1 MSNVADRD
9 PQIADVIRKEE
20 ERQRHKLVLIASEN
34 YASRAVMEVQGS
46 VLTNKYAEGYPGR
59 RYYGSCEWV
68 DEAER
73 IAIDRVK
80 RLFGAQYAN
89 VQPHSGS
96 QANAAV
102 YLALLKPGDTVLA
115 MSLAHG
121 GHLTHGSPASFSGKL
136 YNFVHYGVNKETEL
150 LDYEEL
156 ERLAREHQPKLIVAG
171 ASSYPRSMDF
181 ERIRRVAD
189 EVGAKVMVDIAH
201 PAGLIA
207 VGIHPSPVPWA
218 HVVTATTQKTLRGPR
233 GGFILASQELAKSLD
248 SAVFPGTQG
257 GPLMHV
263 IAAKAVCFHEALQPD
278 FVLYQKNLAENA
290 RVLSAELA
298 RLGLR
303 IVTGGTDNHLLLV
316 DLRTAG
322 ITGKVAEEAL
332 DAIGISANRNA
343 IPFDPLPPR
352 QASGLRLGTA
362 AATTRGL
369 GRPEMKQ
376 IAQIIHRTLTS
387 LGDDARSG
395 AVKRRLAEE
404 VRDICDRFPVPLG

>member
-1 MSNVADRD
+1 MSELAKRD
-9 PQIADVIRKEE
+9 PEIAAVVRKEE
-20 ERQRHKLVLIASEN
+20 ERQRRKLVLIASEN
-34 YASRAVMEVQGS
+34 YASRAVLEAQGS

-73 IAIDRVK
+73 TAIARVK
-80 RLFGAQYAN
+80 QLFQAEYAN

-96 QANAAV
+96 QANAAA

-136 YNFVHYGVNKETEL
+136 YKFVHYGVNRETEL

-156 ERLAREHQPKLIVAG
+156 ERLAREHRPKLIVAG
-171 ASSYPRSMDF
+171 ASSYPRSIDF

-189 EVGAKVMVDIAH
+189 ETGAKLMVDIAH

-207 VGIHPSPVPWA
+207 VGIHPTPVPWA
-218 HVVTATTQKTLRGPR
+218 QVVTATTQKTLRGPR
-233 GGFILASQELAKSLD
+233 GGFILANQELAKSLD

-257 GPLMHV
+257 GPLMHI

-278 FVLYQKNLAENA
+278 FAVYQKNLAENA
-290 RVLSAELA
+290 RVMAAELA
-298 RLGLR
+298 GLGFR

-316 DLRTAG
+316 DLRPVG

-332 DAIGISANRNA
+332 DSIGVSANRNA
-343 IPFDPLPPR
+343 IPFDPLPPN

-362 AATTRGL
+362 ATTTRGL
-369 GRPEMKQ
+369 GTQEMKQ
-376 IAQIIHRTLTS
+376 IAAIIHRLLTS
-387 LGDDARSG
+387 LGDEKLKG
-395 AVKRRLAEE
+395 RLAEE
-404 VRDICDRFPVPLG
+404 VRDICDRFPIP

>member
-1 MSNVADRD
+1 MSELAKRD
-9 PQIADVIRKEE
+9 PEIAAVVRKEE
-20 ERQRHKLVLIASEN
+20 ERQRRKLVLIASEN
-34 YASRAVMEVQGS
+34 YASRAVLEAQGS

-68 DEAER
+68 DEAEQL
-73 IAIDRVK
+73 ASGRVK
-80 RLFGAQYAN
+80 QLFKAEYAN

-136 YNFVHYGVNKETEL
+136 YKFVHYGVNRETEL
-150 LDYEEL
+150 LDYEEM
-156 ERLAREHQPKLIVAG
+156 ERLAKEHQPKLIVAG

-189 EVGAKVMVDIAH
+189 DIGAKVMVDIAH

-207 VGIHPSPVPWA
+207 VGIHPTPVPWA

-233 GGFILASQELAKSLD
+233 GGFILAKQELAKGLD

-257 GPLMHV
+257 GPLMHI

-278 FVLYQKNLAENA
+278 FAVYQKNLADNA
-290 RVLSAELA
+290 KVLAAELA
-298 RLGLR
+298 KLGFR

-316 DLRTAG
+316 DLRPVG
-322 ITGKVAEEAL
+322 ITGREAEEAL
-332 DAIGISANRNA
+332 DGIGISANRNA

-362 AATTRGL
+362 ATTTRGL
-369 GRPEMKQ
+369 GTQEMRQ
-376 IAQIIHRTLTS
+376 IAVIIHKLLTNP
-387 LGDDARSG
+387 GDERLKG
-395 AVKRRLAEE
+395 CLAEE
-404 VRDICDRFPVPLG
+404 VQDICDRFPIPQG

>member
-1 MSNVADRD
+1 MSYLAGRD
-9 PQIADVIRKEE
+9 PQIAEVIRQEE
-20 ERQRHKLVLIASEN
+20 ERQRRKLVLIASEN
-34 YASRAVMEVQGS
+34 YASRAVMEAQGS

-73 IAIDRVK
+73 IAIERLR
-80 RLFGAQYAN
+80 RLFGAEYAN

-136 YNFVHYGVNKETEL
+136 YNFVHYGVNRETEL

-156 ERLAREHQPKLIVAG
+156 EHLAREHRPRLIVAG
-171 ASSYPRSMDF
+171 ASSYPRSIDF

-189 EVGAKVMVDIAH
+189 EVGAKMMVDIAH

-207 VGIHPSPVPWA
+207 VGLHPSPLPWA

-233 GGFILASQELAKSLD
+233 GGFILAIPELAKGLD
-248 SAVFPGTQG
+248 SAVFPGIQG

-278 FVLYQKNLAENA
+278 FATYQKNVAENA
-290 RVLSAELA
+290 KTLCAELA
-298 RLGLR
+298 RLGWR
-303 IVTGGTDNHLLLV
+303 IVAGGTDSHLLLV
-316 DLRTAG
+316 DLRAAG
-322 ITGKVAEEAL
+322 ITGRAAEEAL

-362 AATTRGL
+362 AVTTRGL
-369 GRPEMKQ
+369 GRPQMQ
-376 IAQIIHRTLTS
+376 QVARIIGQALTNLGDAQIKERLT
-387 LGDDARSG
+387 
-395 AVKRRLAEE
+395 EE
-404 VRDICDRFPVPLG
+404 VRDICDRFPIPQG

>member
-1 MSNVADRD
+1 MSYVQDRD

-20 ERQRHKLVLIASEN
+20 ERQRHKLVFIASEN
-34 YASRAVMEVQGS
+34 YASRAVMEAQGS

-102 YLALLKPGDTVLA
+102 YLALLSPGDTVLA

-136 YNFVHYGVNKETEL
+136 YNFVHYGVNRETEL
-150 LDYEEL
+150 LDYDEL
-156 ERLAREHQPKLIVAG
+156 EHLAREHRPKLIVAG

-189 EVGAKVMVDIAH
+189 EVGARVMVDIAH

-218 HVVTATTQKTLRGPR
+218 QVVTATTQKTLRGPR
-233 GGFILASQELAKSLD
+233 GGFILASPELAKSLD

-278 FVLYQKNLAENA
+278 FVTYQKNLAENA
-290 RVLSAELA
+290 RVMCGELA

-316 DLRTAG
+316 DLRTIG
-322 ITGKVAEEAL
+322 ITGRAAEEAL

-376 IAQIIHRTLTS
+376 IARIIHETLTN
-387 LGDDARSG
+387 LADEAL
-395 AVKRRLAEE
+395 KRRLGEE
-404 VRDICDRFPVPLG
+404 VRDICGRFPIPQG

>member
-156 ERLAREHQPKLIVAG
+156 EQLAREHRPKLIVAG

-189 EVGAKVMVDIAH
+189 EVEAKVMVDIAH

-387 LGDDARSG
+387 LGDDRM
-395 AVKRRLAEE
+395 KRRLAEE
-404 VRDICDRFPVPLG
+404 VQDICDRFPVPQG

>member
-1 MSNVADRD
+1 MSELSKRD
-9 PQIADVIRKEE
+9 PEIAAIVRKEE

-34 YASRAVMEVQGS
+34 YASRAVLEAQAS

-59 RYYGSCEWV
+59 RYYSSCEWV

-73 IAIDRVK
+73 LAIARVK
-80 RLFGAQYAN
+80 QLFQAEYAN

-102 YLALLKPGDTVLA
+102 YLALLKPSDTVLA

-136 YNFVHYGVNKETEL
+136 YKFVHYGVNRETEL
-150 LDYEEL
+150 LDYDEL
-156 ERLAREHQPKLIVAG
+156 ERLAREHRPRLIVAG
-171 ASSYPRSMDF
+171 ASSYPRSIDF

-189 EVGAKVMVDIAH
+189 EVEAKVMVDIAH

-218 HVVTATTQKTLRGPR
+218 QVVTATTQKTLRGPR
-233 GGFILASQELAKSLD
+233 GGFVLAKQELAKGLD

-257 GPLMHV
+257 GPLMHI

-278 FVLYQKNLAENA
+278 FAVYQKNLADNA
-290 RVLSAELA
+290 KILAAELA
-298 RLGLR
+298 RLGFR

-316 DLRTAG
+316 DLRPVG

-332 DAIGISANRNA
+332 DGIGVSANRNA
-343 IPFDPLPPR
+343 IPFDPLPPN
-352 QASGLRLGTA
+352 QASGLRLGTPA
-362 AATTRGL
+362 TTTRGL
-369 GRPEMKQ
+369 GKQEMKQ
-376 IAQIIHRTLTS
+376 IAEIIHRLLTN
-387 LGDDARSG
+387 LGDERLKG
-395 AVKRRLAEE
+395 RLAEE
-404 VRDICDRFPVPLG
+404 VRDICDRFPIP

>member
-1 MSNVADRD
+1 MSELAKTD
-9 PQIADVIRKEE
+9 PEIAAVVRKEE

-34 YASRAVMEVQGS
+34 YASRAVMEAQGS

-73 IAIDRVK
+73 AAVARAK
-80 RLFGAQYAN
+80 QLFQAEYAN

-96 QANAAV
+96 QANAAA

-136 YNFVHYGVNKETEL
+136 YKFVHYGVNRETEL
-150 LDYEEL
+150 LDYDEM
-156 ERLAREHQPKLIVAG
+156 ERLAKEHRPKLIVAG

-189 EVGAKVMVDIAH
+189 EVGAKMMVDIAH

-207 VGIHPSPVPWA
+207 VGIHPTPVPWA
-218 HVVTATTQKTLRGPR
+218 QVVTATTQKTLRGPR
-233 GGFILASQELAKSLD
+233 GGFILAKQELAKGLD

-257 GPLMHV
+257 GPLMHI
-263 IAAKAVCFHEALQPD
+263 IAAKAVCFHEALQPS
-278 FVLYQKNLAENA
+278 FAVYQKSLAENA
-290 RVLSAELA
+290 KVLAAELA
-298 RLGLR
+298 RLGFR

-316 DLRTAG
+316 DLRPIG
-322 ITGKVAEEAL
+322 IVGKVAEDAL
-332 DAIGISANRNA
+332 DGIGISANRNA
-343 IPFDPLPPR
+343 IPFDPLPPQ

-362 AATTRGL
+362 ATTTRGL
-369 GRPEMKQ
+369 GTPDMKQ
-376 IAQIIHRTLTS
+376 IAAIIHRLLTS
-387 LGDDARSG
+387 LGDEKLKG
-395 AVKRRLAEE
+395 RLAEE
-404 VRDICDRFPVPLG
+404 VQGICDRFPIP

>member
-1 MSNVADRD
+1 MSILKKVDPEVAEAIL
-9 PQIADVIRKEE
+9 QETK
-20 ERQRHKLVLIASEN
+20 RQSSKLELIPSEN
-34 YASRAVMEVQGS
+34 FVDEAVLEAQGS
-46 VLTNKYAEGYPGR
+46 IMTNKYAEGYPGR

-156 ERLAREHQPKLIVAG
+156 EQLAREHRPKLIVAG

-189 EVGAKVMVDIAH
+189 EVGARVMVDIAH

-278 FVLYQKNLAENA
+278 FVLYQRNLAENA

-387 LGDDARSG
+387 LGDDQI
-395 AVKRRLAEE
+395 KRRLAEE
-404 VRDICDRFPVPLG
+404 VQDIGDRFPVPQG

>member
-1 MSNVADRD
+1 MSDLAKRD
-9 PQIADVIRKEE
+9 PEIAAVVRKEE
-20 ERQRHKLVLIASEN
+20 ERQRRKLVLIASEN
-34 YASRAVMEVQGS
+34 YASRAVLEAQGS

-73 IAIDRVK
+73 TAIARVK
-80 RLFGAQYAN
+80 QLFQAEYAN

-96 QANAAV
+96 QANAAA

-136 YNFVHYGVNKETEL
+136 YKFVHYGVNRETEL

-156 ERLAREHQPKLIVAG
+156 ERLAREHRPKLIVAG

-189 EVGAKVMVDIAH
+189 ETGAKLMVDIAH

-207 VGIHPSPVPWA
+207 VGIHPTPVPWA
-218 HVVTATTQKTLRGPR
+218 QVVTATTQKTLRGPR
-233 GGFILASQELAKSLD
+233 GGFILANQELAKSLD

-257 GPLMHV
+257 GPLMHI

-278 FVLYQKNLAENA
+278 FAIYQKSLAENA
-290 RVLSAELA
+290 RVMAAELA
-298 RLGLR
+298 GLGFR

-316 DLRTAG
+316 DLRPVG
-322 ITGKVAEEAL
+322 ITGRVAEEAL
-332 DAIGISANRNA
+332 DSIGVSANRNA
-343 IPFDPLPPR
+343 IPFDPLPPN

-362 AATTRGL
+362 ATTTRGL
-369 GRPEMKQ
+369 GTKEMKQ
-376 IAQIIHRTLTS
+376 IAAIIHGLLTN
-387 LGDDARSG
+387 LGDEKLKG
-395 AVKRRLAEE
+395 HLAEE
-404 VRDICDRFPVPLG
+404 VQDICDRFPIP

>member
-1 MSNVADRD
+1 MSELAKRD
-9 PQIADVIRKEE
+9 PEIAAVVQKEE
-20 ERQRHKLVLIASEN
+20 ERQRRKLVLIASEN
-34 YASRAVMEVQGS
+34 YASRAVLEAQGS

-73 IAIDRVK
+73 IAIARAK
-80 RLFGAQYAN
+80 ELFRAEYAN

-102 YLALLKPGDTVLA
+102 YLALLKHGDTVLA

-136 YNFVHYGVNKETEL
+136 YKFVHYGVNRETEL
-150 LDYEEL
+150 LDYDEM
-156 ERLAREHQPKLIVAG
+156 ERLAKEHRPKLIVAG
-171 ASSYPRSMDF
+171 ASSYPRSIDF

-218 HVVTATTQKTLRGPR
+218 QVVTATTQKTLRGPR
-233 GGFILASQELAKSLD
+233 GGFILAKQELTKGLD

-257 GPLMHV
+257 GPLMHI

-278 FVLYQKNLAENA
+278 FAVYQKRLADNA
-290 RVLSAELA
+290 KVLAAELA
-298 RLGLR
+298 RLGFR
-303 IVTGGTDNHLLLV
+303 IVTGGTDNHMLLV
-316 DLRTAG
+316 DLRPIG

-332 DAIGISANRNA
+332 DGIGISANRNA
-343 IPFDPLPPR
+343 IPFDPLPPQ

-362 AATTRGL
+362 ATTTRGL
-369 GRPEMKQ
+369 GTQEMKQ
-376 IAQIIHRTLTS
+376 IAVIIHRLLTN
-387 LGDDARSG
+387 LGDEKLKG
-395 AVKRRLAEE
+395 RLAEE
-404 VRDICDRFPVPLG
+404 VQDICDRFPIP

>member
-1 MSNVADRD
+1 MPLLREQD
-9 PQIADVIRKEE
+9 PAIYDAIQS
-20 ERQRHKLVLIASEN
+20 ERRRQLTTLELIASEN
-34 YASRAVMEVQGS
+34 FVSDAVLEALGS
-46 VLTNKYAEGYPGR
+46 VMTNKYAEGYPR
-59 RYYGSCEWV
+59 KRYYGGCEFV
-68 DEAER
+68 DVGEEQARE
-73 IAIDRVK
+73 RVK
-80 RLFGAQYAN
+80 QLFAADHAN
-89 VQPHSGS
+89 VQAHSGAS
-96 QANAAV
+96 ANVAA
-102 YLALLKPGDTVLA
+102 YLAVSKPGDTLLG

-136 YNFVHYGVNKETEL
+136 YNFVHYGVNRETEL
-150 LDYEEL
+150 LDYDEL
-156 ERLAREHQPKLIVAG
+156 ERLAREHRPKLIVAG

-189 EVGAKVMVDIAH
+189 EVGARVMVDIAH

-233 GGFILASQELAKSLD
+233 GGFILASPEMAKGLD

-278 FVLYQKNLAENA
+278 FVIYQKNLAENA
-290 RVLSAELA
+290 RVMCAELA

-316 DLRTAG
+316 DLRTIG
-322 ITGKVAEEAL
+322 ITGRAAEEAL
-332 DAIGISANRNA
+332 DTIGISANRNA

-376 IAQIIHRTLTS
+376 IARIIHETLTN
-387 LGDDARSG
+387 LADEAL
-395 AVKRRLAEE
+395 KRRLGEE
-404 VRDICDRFPVPLG
+404 VRDICDRFPIPQG

>member
-1 MSNVADRD
+1 MSELAKRD
-9 PQIADVIRKEE
+9 PEIAAVVQKEE
-20 ERQRHKLVLIASEN
+20 ERQRRKLVLIASEN
-34 YASRAVMEVQGS
+34 YASRAVLEAQGS

-59 RYYGSCEWV
+59 RYYSSCEWV

-73 IAIDRVK
+73 IAIARVK
-80 RLFGAQYAN
+80 ELFQAEYAN

-136 YNFVHYGVNKETEL
+136 YKFVHYGVNRETEL
-150 LDYEEL
+150 LDYEEM
-156 ERLAREHQPKLIVAG
+156 ERLAKEHRPKLIVAG
-171 ASSYPRSMDF
+171 ASSYPRSIDF

-189 EVGAKVMVDIAH
+189 EVGAKVMADIAH

-218 HVVTATTQKTLRGPR
+218 QVVTATTQKTLRGPR
-233 GGFILASQELAKSLD
+233 GGFILAKQELAKGLD

-257 GPLMHV
+257 GPLMHI
-263 IAAKAVCFHEALQPD
+263 IAAKAVCFHEAMQPD
-278 FVLYQKNLAENA
+278 FAVYQKRLADNA
-290 RVLSAELA
+290 KVLAAELA
-298 RLGLR
+298 RLGFR

-316 DLRTAG
+316 DLRPIG

-332 DAIGISANRNA
+332 DSIGVSANRNA
-343 IPFDPLPPR
+343 IPFDPLPPQ

-362 AATTRGL
+362 ATTTRGL
-369 GRPEMKQ
+369 GTLEMKQ
-376 IAQIIHRTLTS
+376 IAVIIHRLLTN
-387 LGDDARSG
+387 LEDEKLKG
-395 AVKRRLAEE
+395 RLAEE
-404 VRDICDRFPVPLG
+404 VRDICDRFPLP